1 MNEKIIAKSAE
12 YLSQPVDNRGSI
24 FQPKRKLSHEIN
36 KTLTCN

>member
-1 MNEKIIAKSAE
+1 MINAKIIAKSAKYE
-12 YLSQPVDNRGSI
+12 PVDNRESI